1 MKILVIQIARL
12 GDIYMSW
19 PALRALRRQNPQ
31 AEIHVLA
38 RPRFAA
44 AFDGLTGIHKIIQLP
59 TQEILAPLVK
69 EKMEVQ
75 EAFDGLSQFVD
86 QLHMEKYDQIY
97 NFSFSPLSSYLTHY
111 IAHSG
116 TKVCGYTRFKDGF
129 FSIPD
134 DMSAYFYAQVGV
146 GRPNR
151 FHLIEIFSSIVGMD
165 TEAADFRAPHPFPTT
180 DKTLPQ
186 DYIVLHVGASEVRKS
201 IRAEK
206 WISIIQEFQK
216 INTMPIVLVGAAA
229 EKSISQQICAEVP
242 QGITDLVGQTQVSEL
257 FPILKSAKL
266 LVGCDSAPMHMATLT
281 GTPCVNIT
289 FPTVNFWE
297 TGPRAMDSVIVRA
310 HDENDLSQEKLAKV
324 IHRSLVGEK
333 QDLSVVHTVAGT
345 PSYWTLTTKTSDF
358 DWLLLRAIY
367 MGEDFPS
374 NDGNDFTEA
383 IRQLSEI
390 NELMLQQMAN
400 VERTGDISRA
410 SPFIE
415 RGEEI
420 IETIGKLVPP
430 TQTLVRW
437 YQTEKIRIAPDEMRN
452 VLKRTIEI
460 HQLFQKI
467 LDLYKGT
474 SRPAEKELE

>member
-1 MKILVIQIARL
+1 
-12 GDIYMSW
+12 MSW
-19 PALRALRRQNPQ
+19 PALRALRRQNPE

-44 AFDGLTGIHKIIQLP
+44 AFEGLTAVHKVIQLP
-59 TQEILAPLVK
+59 TQDILAPLVK

-75 EAFDGLSQFVD
+75 ESFDCLSNFVD
-86 QLHMEKYDQIY
+86 QLHFEKYDQIC

-111 IAHSG
+111 IAHSE
-116 TKVCGYTRFKDGF
+116 TKVIGYTRFTDGF

-134 DMSAYFYAQVGV
+134 DMSAYFYAQVGP

-151 FHLIEIFSSIVGMD
+151 FHLIEIFASLLGMD
-165 TEAADFRAPHPFPTT
+165 VQSEDFRAPHPFPTT
-180 DKTLPQ
+180 DKTLPP
-186 DYIVLHVGASEVRKS
+186 DYVVVHIGASEARKS
-201 IRAEK
+201 ISATK
-206 WISIIQEFQK
+206 WTSIIQELQK
-216 INTMPIVLVGAAA
+216 VNSTPVVLIGAES
-229 EKSISQQICAEVP
+229 EKAISQQICATVTE
-242 QGITDLVGQTQVSEL
+242 GIIDLVGQTKLTEL
-257 FPILKSAKL
+257 FPILKAAKL

-281 GTPCVNIT
+281 NTPCVNVS

-297 TGPRAMDSVIVRA
+297 TGPRALESVVFRA
-310 HDENDLSQEKLAKV
+310 QNEADISEEKLAKV
-324 IHRSLVGEK
+324 IQRNLIGEK
-333 QDLSVVHTVAGT
+333 QDLTVVHAAAGT
-345 PSYWTLTTKTSDF
+345 PSFWTLTSKSADF

-367 MGEDFPS
+367 LGEDFPS
-374 NDGNDFTEA
+374 NDGADFREA
-383 IRQLSEI
+383 IRQFSEI

-430 TQTLVRW
+430 TQSLVRW
-437 YQTEKIRIAPDEMRN
+437 YQTEKIRIPPNEMKT
-452 VLKRTIEI
+452 VLKRTMEI
-460 HQLFQKI
+460 HHLFQKI

-474 SRPAEKELE
+474 FHAPEKELG